1 MIVGFPGET
10 EEDLAE
16 LEAFLAEAELDAVG
30 VFGYSDED
38 GTEALGLPD
47 KVDPTEIAARV
58 ERITQLAEHVAEDRA
73 ARRVG
78 TTVEVL
84 VERFDADDE
93 CWVGRA
99 PHQGPDVDG
108 ECRLEGDPELLD
120 GLAPGV
126 VVRGPVTDA
135 EGIDLVVEAQAV
147 VTDGADAPG
156 TELASDPATGAPV
169 GAGAW

>member
-1 MIVGFPGET
+1 M
-10 EEDLAE
+10 
-16 LEAFLAEAELDAVG
+16 
-30 VFGYSDED
+30 
-38 GTEALGLPD
+38 
-47 KVDPTEIAARV
+47 
-58 ERITQLAEHVAEDRA
+58 
-73 ARRVG
+73 
-78 TTVEVL
+78 
-84 VERFDADDE
+84 
-93 CWVGRA
+93 GRA

-156 TELASDPATGAPV
+156 SELASDPATGAPV